1 MDKGWFGII
10 LAVIGAI
17 VGLLGGF
24 VWHSLGWTAAFCF
37 HRVAPLNGRV
47 YTACHESTNTSFNIS
62 SCRHVREC
70 SSGRF
75 VA

>member
-24 VWHSLGWTAAFCF
+24 VWHSLGWTAAGIVFF
-37 HRVAPLNGRV
+37 VLGI
-47 YTACHESTNTSFNIS
+47 FIIS
-62 SCRHVREC
+62 QKAYFQ
-70 SSGRF
+70 G
-75 VA
+75 